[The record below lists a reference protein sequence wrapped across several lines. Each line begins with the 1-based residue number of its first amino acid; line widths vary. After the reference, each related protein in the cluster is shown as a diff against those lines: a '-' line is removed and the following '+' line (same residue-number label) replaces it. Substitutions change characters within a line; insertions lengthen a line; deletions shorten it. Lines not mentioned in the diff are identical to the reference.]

1 MAPKYPSG
9 KLPLH
14 KGIAQG
20 DSYEKA
26 SSSERI
32 GGGEKPSLKSDKGK
46 NVK

>member
-1 MAPKYPSG
+1 MAPKYPEG

-20 DSYEKA
+20 DSYKEA
-26 SSSERI
+26 SSSKRI
-32 GGGEKPSLKSDKGK
+32 GGGEKPDVKSDKGK